1 MSGFYVDIYN
11 SAGVQQNSTTY
22 QVSDVRLTQRVNRIG
37 EITFRMPAVV
47 ARDMA
52 LAKGMQY
59 KVYHEVQGLIGTF
72 YHDDVTVDADNQT
85 AEIRAQDLLVKLAN
99 ACTLFGLE
107 YSDQPVV
114 DILWD
119 LITRAIWP
127 GSLTFVSG
135 TTWGN
140 LSIEFQGESF
150 LTALDEIRAYLRGYF
165 TLVGTDI
172 RVGRYQDLGST
183 WSQYG
188 GFTYGSG
195 TYKGELG
202 TIPANTA
209 AWLVNPAVL
218 SSLTD
223 APTEYAIITRLQR
236 QSKGGALVTRVYPT
250 GAGLGQ
256 TQIDLRYSTRTTPYT
271 IGYRV
276 LVDAR
281 GYYIEDTAATTA
293 YGLIE
298 RALPF
303 SNIRPLTNSEADLT
317 NAANALY
324 DIAVAYLQ
332 RFKSPQEIYSVS
344 CVNLP
349 AAVVPGDIVVIN
361 FYGVAELEDGSHSF
375 LALENAPF
383 YITEMTRTYGE
394 SGNPTYDLVISTSGE
409 AETTTID
416 VFTNVLQDLDK
427 FKVRPQPS
435 QTYFNKAS
443 PTLPID
449 TTRYIDFKFRMG
461 AEVLLLNEMRVEFMV
476 MPLRSS
482 TSNVASGGG
491 GYVTS
496 TSGGGS
502 TPTSTSGGGTTQTST
517 SGGGTTV
524 TSSSG
529 GGTTVSSANANTP
542 HSHYVLIYSGSS
554 SDLVYLSGGTLLS
567 PGAYY
572 NPNSIAT
579 STDNAAHTHGVTVP
593 NHDHTSTLYP
603 HTHDVTVPNHTHDV
617 TVPSHTH
624 DVDVADHTHSLS
636 FGVIDD
642 TVVPSTLTVWV
653 NGVQATSIRNAETGV
668 IVGNSVSAAGLYDVN
683 ILTLLTA
690 TDFRNRSHTIR
701 FQCTSGQGQ
710 VFAQVLGRVTIQ
722 PIAV

>member
-11 SAGVQQNSTTY
+11 ASGVQQNSNTY
-22 QVSDVRLTQRVNRIG
+22 QISDVRLTQRVNRVG

-72 YHDDVTVDADNQT
+72 YHDDMTVDADNQT
-85 AEIRAQDLLVKLAN
+85 AEITAQDLLVKLAN
-99 ACTLFGLE
+99 TCLLFNLE
-107 YSDQPVV
+107 YNDLSVV
-114 DILWD
+114 DILYD
-119 LITRAIWP
+119 VIGRSIWP
-127 GSLTFVSG
+127 GNLLFVSG

-140 LSIEFQGESF
+140 LTIEFQGESIM
-150 LTALDEIRAYLRGYF
+150 TAVSEICSYLRGYF
-165 TLVGTDI
+165 TLVGSDI
-172 RVGRYQDLGST
+172 KFGRYQDLGST

-209 AWLVNPAVL
+209 AWLLNPAVL

-236 QSKGGALVTRVYPT
+236 QSKGGAVVTRVYPV
-250 GAGLGQ
+250 GSGLGQ
-256 TQIDLRYSTRTTPYT
+256 TQLDLSYSTRTTPYT
-271 IGYRV
+271 IAYDSYYGSTGV
-276 LVDAR
+276 
-281 GYYIEDTAATTA
+281 YIEDTAATAA
-293 YGLIE
+293 YGMIQ
-298 RALPF
+298 RVLPF
-303 SNIRPLTNSEADLT
+303 SIRPLTNSEADLT

-324 DIAVAYLQ
+324 DVAVAYLQ
-332 RFKSPQEIYSVS
+332 RFKAPQEIYSVS
-344 CVNLP
+344 CINLP
-349 AAVVPGDIVVIN
+349 ATVVPGDIVVIN
-361 FYGVAELEDGSHSF
+361 FYGVAELEDGAHSF
-375 LALENAPF
+375 LSLENAPF
-383 YITEMTRTYGE
+383 YVTEITRTYGE

-409 AETTTID
+409 AEATTID
-416 VFTNVLQDLDK
+416 VFTNILEDLGK

-435 QTYFNKAS
+435 QTYYTKAS

-449 TTRYIDFKFRMG
+449 TTRYIDFTFRMG
-461 AEVLLLNEMRVEFMV
+461 AEVLLLNDMRVEFRV

-567 PGAYY
+567 TGASY

-617 TVPSHTH
+617 TVPNHTH

-668 IVGNSVSAAGLYDVN
+668 IVGNSVSAAGLYDVS